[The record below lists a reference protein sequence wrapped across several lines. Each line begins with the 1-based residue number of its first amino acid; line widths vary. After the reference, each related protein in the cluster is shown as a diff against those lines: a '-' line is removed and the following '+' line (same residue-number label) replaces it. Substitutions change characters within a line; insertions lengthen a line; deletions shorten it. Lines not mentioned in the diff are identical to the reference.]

1 MASRR
6 RKKTGANMNLY
17 GLAFALRSVIS
28 PTALQPD
35 VSSDGP
41 SHVLLRIEDNS
52 RPIAG
57 RTEIVRSVDVDHEID
72 SSLCNTFLIIQ

>member
-1 MASRR
+1 
-6 RKKTGANMNLY
+6 MNLY

-41 SHVLLRIEDNS
+41 SHVLLRIEDNP

-72 SSLCNTFLIIQ
+72 SSLCNTLLIIP